1 MKTFP
6 VIYLC
11 YCSTWR
17 HNIFLARFF
26 TGGYEKHK
34 KELLRI
40 RHAKTDFFSDN
51 VNSSNIFLLDGNPK
65 LFNTMTITNLIIED
79 DSRYG
84 NIGSYECH
92 ELRFLISTKKNA
104 LKTDKILISGQKEF
118 MKKMV
123 EGWQSDHCLVT
134 CLRSE
139 DAKASTLDMIT
150 FTRLSVWA
158 SGLRLRKRKTSKLDV
173 MTKETWTQ
181 NHKKKTIFLRFDWI
195 FHSLESLKIN
205 YGVIK
210 WFPALEKAV
219 KTHEKIR
226 YFFTCVWYRQSA
238 ARTSL
243 AFRATRSGWWMNGK
257 AFTVINSRSFV
268 GLWPLKIRRIRI
280 TFRQWRSNFPR
291 RERKPKYGKKNRTL
305 RIQWLL

>member
-65 LFNTMTITNLIIED
+65 LFNTMTITNLAIED

-92 ELRFLISTKKNA
+92 ELRFLISTKKKCFKDWHDFNIWT
-104 LKTDKILISGQKEF
+104 KGVNEKEG
-118 MKKMV
+118 
-123 EGWQSDHCLVT
+123 GWLNRVT
-134 CLRSE
+134 IVSWPVLGPRTQRRVP
-139 DAKASTLDMIT
+139 ST
-150 FTRLSVWA
+150 W
-158 SGLRLRKRKTSKLDV
+158 
-173 MTKETWTQ
+173 
-181 NHKKKTIFLRFDWI
+181 
-195 FHSLESLKIN
+195 
-205 YGVIK
+205 
-210 WFPALEKAV
+210 
-219 KTHEKIR
+219 
-226 YFFTCVWYRQSA
+226 
-238 ARTSL
+238 
-243 AFRATRSGWWMNGK
+243 
-257 AFTVINSRSFV
+257 
-268 GLWPLKIRRIRI
+268 
-280 TFRQWRSNFPR
+280 
-291 RERKPKYGKKNRTL
+291 
-305 RIQWLL
+305 